1 MKYEVTIPFAGEV
14 RMQIEADSPE
24 DAIQAGKR
32 TVYDHLT
39 VDVLDSDEDLGTE
52 VSWEVYDKLLEGMVC
67 NIDTATEASAV
78 ESEEEDAQ

>member
-32 TVYDHLT
+32 AVYAYLT
-39 VDVLDSDEDLGTE
+39 IDILDSDEDLGTE
-52 VSWEVYDKLLEGMVC
+52 VGWEVFEQLLD
-67 NIDTATEASAV
+67 IDTATEVSVV